1 MQAYALPLL
10 ICSAAVAAE
19 LAATSGVSGRVF
31 FLGI

>member
-1 MQAYALPLL
+1 MPFRYS
-10 ICSAAVAAE
+10 SAAVAAE